1 MSEVWR
7 TKKYYDKRVLVETPR
22 ILDNPFDASLIC
34 LEGAELE
41 LLRNMCQYLH
51 RRSTFVSEYHTGYYL
66 APSTIEWDALEAIVA
81 TLEEK
86 LMGCT
91 EITALLEAILVQ
103 MECVCQ
109 QTTGLLESDLSV
121 PDYGPSLEPV
131 IDDYLTSGA
140 LQAEDDYWDDT
151 VIEANRCPIAQ
162 LVFWQAWEFTT
173 EILQPVARETIDIL
187 LPAAMAVLATMC
199 GTVVLAIPVGVLLA
213 VLWKLIEID
222 VAGSM
227 EDVTNAMWANKQ
239 ELICAVWGGL
249 DEDYRAAEE
258 RATEVIANMDGLSA
272 LDKIAL
278 RMLYSPWAIGL
289 AEKAWTNQTAWAI
302 ANVDAGA
309 CDTCAWWFRK
319 AWILPPVPALWTG
332 TFTPT
337 PEGRLG
343 VKADTWAYSESFVLP
358 DVITNIDFA
367 IEGQWSSVHP
377 SGWTVGY
384 IWLQYQDVGLVW
396 QNVGALTCTNNTSA
410 GGINTVAGNLLN
422 RAIPR
427 NVLRFR
433 LVGQAGQMQTNPWPF
448 ETSYIRVTA
457 EPV

>member
-1 MSEVWR
+1 MSENWR
-7 TKKYYDKRVLVETPR
+7 RKKYYDKRVLIETSR
-22 ILDNPFDASLIC
+22 ILDSPFNASLVC

-41 LLRNMCQYLH
+41 LLRNLMMYLH
-51 RRSTFVSEYHTGYYL
+51 RRSTFVSEYHTGYYD
-66 APSTIEWDALEAIVA
+66 APSNEEWDTLQAIIA
-81 TLEEK
+81 ILEEK
-86 LMGCT
+86 LMGC
-91 EITALLEAILVQ
+91 EELTALLEAILTQVT
-103 MECVCQ
+103 CVCQ
-109 QTTGLLESDLSV
+109 QTTDLLESDLSV
-121 PDYGPSLEPV
+121 PDYGPSLPV
-131 IDDYLTSGA
+131 IIDDYLGTGG

-227 EDVTNAMWANKQ
+227 QDVTNSLWSHKH

-249 DEDYRAAEE
+249 AEDYRAVEE
-258 RATEVIANMDGLSA
+258 RATEVIANMSGLSA

-302 ANVDAGA
+302 ANVDAGV

-319 AWILPPVPALWTG
+319 TWTLPPVPALWTG

-343 VKADTWAYSESFVLP
+343 IKADTLAYSETFTLP
-358 DVITNIDFA
+358 DILTNVDFA

-384 IWLQYQDVGLVW
+384 IWLQYQDVGLTW
-396 QNVGALTCTNNTSA
+396 QDVGAITCTNNA
-410 GGINTVAGNLLN
+410 GAGAINTVNSNLLN

-427 NVLRFR
+427 NVLRFK
-433 LVGQAGQMQTNPWPF
+433 LNGQAGQMQTNPWPF
-448 ETSYIRVTA
+448 EVGYIRVTA